1 MTEALEGLAIGLA
14 ALWFLLGLAG
24 LALAIYRAPD
34 QPEDRP

>member
-1 MTEALEGLAIGLA
+1 MTGALEGLALGLG
-14 ALWFLLGLAG
+14 ALWLILGVAG